1 MELKWRRTNYGN
13 VQLWWDEKL
22 MRCAEIQQRPGD
34 MKWVLT
40 LSYRVSPLDFNP
52 DRARFNT
59 LEEAKDYTENL
70 VRVLIIGGHHERN

>member
-1 MELKWRRTNYGN
+1 MQLSWRSTFSGN

-40 LSYRVSPLDFNP
+40 IAYRVAPMDLAFHNKHG
-52 DRARFNT
+52 T
-59 LEEAKDYTENL
+59 LEEAKEYTENL
-70 VRVLIIGGHHERN
+70 VRVLIIGGHHGRD

>member
-13 VQLWWDEKL
+13 WQLWWDDWRL
-22 MRCAEIQQRPGD
+22 RCAEMQQRPGD

-40 LSYRVSPLDFNP
+40 LSYNVSPMDLAFTSAHD
-52 DRARFNT
+52 T
-59 LEEAKDYTENL
+59 LEEAKEYTENL